1 MIVISK
7 QTRQSTQ
14 VQDDEQFLQMM
25 PTIKRH
31 ARLAFRNLQVHDR
44 EEAMSEVLCNAFCA
58 FRRLTALGKQHLAFA
73 TPLARF
79 AVAHF
84 WAGRRVGS
92 KLNSNDLASVV
103 NQRQGGFCLKSLQS
117 GLSEERAFIEVL
129 ADNRLTP
136 VPDQVA
142 FRIDFPA
149 WLKIQNRRERELVG
163 LLAAGN
169 SATAA
174 ARHFGVSGARVSQV
188 RSRLWS
194 SWQAFQGEAT

>member
-1 MIVISK
+1 MIAITK

-31 ARLAFRNLQVHDR
+31 ARLAFRNLQPQDR
-44 EEAMSEVLCNAFCA
+44 EEATSEVVCNAFCA
-58 FRRLTALGKQHLAFA
+58 FRRLAALGKQQSAFA

-84 WAGRRVGS
+84 RAGRRVG
-92 KLNSNDLASVV
+92 KLNSNDVTSVV
-103 NQRQGGFCLKSLQS
+103 NQRQHGFSLRSLQL
-117 GLSEERAFIEVL
+117 GLSDEGVWIEIL
-129 ADNRLTP
+129 ADNKLTP

-149 WLKIQNRRERELVG
+149 WFRLQNQRDRKLTKF
-163 LLAAGN
+163 LALGN
-169 SATAA
+169 SATEA
-174 ARHFGVSGARVSQV
+174 ARHFGVSEARVSQL
-188 RSRLWS
+188 RSKLRS
-194 SWQAFQGEAT
+194 SWQEFQGEAT

>member
-1 MIVISK
+1 MIAISK
-7 QTRQSTQ
+7 PTHQSAH
-14 VQDDEQFLQMM
+14 VQGDEQFLQMV
-25 PTIKRH
+25 PAITRY
-31 ARLAFRNLQVHDR
+31 ARLAFRNLQAHDR

-117 GLSEERAFIEVL
+117 GLSEEGVFIEVL

-149 WLKIQNRRERELVG
+149 WLRAQNRRERELVR

-169 SATAA
+169 SATEA
-174 ARHFGVSGARVSQV
+174 ARHFGMSGARVSQV
-188 RSRLWS
+188 RNRLRS
-194 SWQAFQGEAT
+194 SWQRFQGEAT